1 MRAILSSMSQER
13 VELVRAIMPPDGT
26 ELAEVFV
33 EGGFSSGGLVA
44 DDALVRFVAPSAET
58 EAQGAEGF
66 RDRWAD
72 WLEPWESYRMY
83 TDDILDRGERVVALT
98 RLRGITKRDRVEME
112 HEAAAVFH
120 FEGDTV
126 VQVEFNL
133 DRADALAG

>member
-1 MRAILSSMSQER
+1 MRGILRYMSQRR
-13 VELVRAIMPPDGT
+13 VELVRAVLPADGS

-44 DDALVRFVAPSAET
+44 DDAIVRFVAPSAET

-83 TDDILDRGERVVALT
+83 TDDILDRGDRVVALT
-98 RLRGITKRDRVEME
+98 RLRGVTS
-112 HEAAAVFH
+112 
-120 FEGDTV
+120 G
-126 VQVEFNL
+126 
-133 DRADALAG
+133 